1 MRDYLRLLAL
11 QIFPKIASGNRVGR
25 LPQGPK
31 IYAPPFP
38 IAVVDRRKLCLFHRA
53 GPRQVGAGVC
63 LFRERARRSSAKLLT
78 RDEAFLIAVN
88 IAKLPSVP
96 RQILKEISP
105 AAKFGQPGTIE
116 CCVACGGS
124 YWLTQFE
131 GRRRIVE
138 C

>member
-1 MRDYLRLLAL
+1 M
-11 QIFPKIASGNRVGR
+11 S
-25 LPQGPK
+25 
-31 IYAPPFP
+31 
-38 IAVVDRRKLCLFHRA
+38 
-53 GPRQVGAGVC
+53 
-63 LFRERARRSSAKLLT
+63 ERARRSSAKLLT

-124 YWLTQFE
+124 SGSLNLKVVVVSLNAGSLSTSLDC
-131 GRRRIVE
+131 RLVAKVRM
-138 C
+138 